1 MTALLGIFGCEGTAE
16 RSRPVATTTRLPR
29 GMPKSLQQWAFAE
42 RIAKE
47 TGEDKNQFTAC
58 YDKRKSIFTR
68 FRFSSKL
75 RRMEIQLLDIFAF
88 IWFLGTWVGYALFA
102 RAAAKKRNSLSSVLF
117 RYRQEWV
124 RKLCVSG
131 MSEVDSELLASLE
144 RQVSFLASTSLII
157 LASLVTVLGT
167 ASEMFMNVSV
177 GFVSETSI
185 AEVQMKMLLLIC
197 IFIYSFFTFTWSIR
211 QYGFC
216 FIMFGSS
223 FQTVKYYKE
232 DNQRAL
238 LPNRDFEAMAKVLDR
253 AAHSYNYGIRAYY
266 FAMAALAWFIND
278 WIFMAACAATMYV
291 LYRREFLSSSL
302 KALASARMSANVND
316 EAKVSFTDTNGA
328 NGG

>member
-1 MTALLGIFGCEGTAE
+1 MHE
-16 RSRPVATTTRLPR
+16 
-29 GMPKSLQQWAFAE
+29 
-42 RIAKE
+42 
-47 TGEDKNQFTAC
+47 
-58 YDKRKSIFTR
+58 
-68 FRFSSKL
+68 SSKL
-75 RRMEIQLLDIFAF
+75 RRMELQLLDIIAFAWF
-88 IWFLGTWVGYALFA
+88 IATWIGYAMFA
-102 RAAAKKRNSLSSVLF
+102 KQAAKRRNSLSSVLY

-124 RKLCVSG
+124 KKLCNSG
-131 MSEVDSELLASLE
+131 MSEVDSELLGSLE

-167 ASEMFMNVSV
+167 ASDVFMNASSLW
-177 GFVSETSI
+177 FVAEATR
-185 AEVQMKMLLLIC
+185 AEVQLKMLLMIC

-232 DNQRAL
+232 DDDYRAL
-238 LPNRDFEAMAKVLDR
+238 LPNRDYEAMAKVLDR

-278 WIFMAACAATMYV
+278 WIFMAACAVTMYV

-302 KALASARMSANVND
+302 KALASARMSSNVND
-316 EAKVSFTDTNGA
+316 EEKMTFK
-328 NGG
+328 